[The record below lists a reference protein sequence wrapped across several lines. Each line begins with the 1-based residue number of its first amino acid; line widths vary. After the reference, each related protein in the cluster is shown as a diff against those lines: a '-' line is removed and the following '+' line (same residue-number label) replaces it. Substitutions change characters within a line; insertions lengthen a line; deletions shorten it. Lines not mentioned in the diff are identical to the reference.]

1 MSGAASSTDE
11 LRRWLVD
18 TSERHGAAVLH
29 VPEDEEH
36 APYAFSVGAWRRFGK
51 PEVVVIGLPEKV
63 GQSVVDTYVER
74 VRAGERFV
82 PGRLYEGFLAEQPV
96 TFERVA
102 RTHYP
107 TYLGSAMLVHGDD
120 DFPALQLLLPTSD
133 TGLFS
138 WSERA
143 PEGFAAYQPVLTDS
157 GAPESWTPGHDG
169 V

>member
-1 MSGAASSTDE
+1 MAGAANSTDR
-11 LRRWLVD
+11 LRDWLVD

-29 VPEDEEH
+29 VPEEQDR
-36 APYAFSVGAWRRFGK
+36 APHSFSVGAWRRFGK
-51 PEVVVIGLPEKV
+51 PELVVIGLPEQV
-63 GQSVVDTYVER
+63 AQSVIDTYVER
-74 VRAGERFV
+74 VSRGERFT

-102 RTHYP
+102 RSHYP
-107 TYLGSAMLVHGDD
+107 EYLGSAVLVHGGD
-120 DFPALQLLLPTSD
+120 DFPALQLLLPTPD
-133 TGLFS
+133 TGLFP

-143 PEGFAAYQPVLTDS
+143 PEGFAAYQPVLTES